1 VIAQEPPAAAFVL
14 TSRRRLLAL
23 GLAATCASAFA
34 HGNDAH
40 SGPNLHP
47 VTTAFG
53 QTGDPG
59 KVSRTIEV
67 RMDDRMRFVPD
78 RIDVKRG
85 ETVRLRVANRGKVL
99 HELVIGTEPELREH
113 AELMKRF
120 PTMEHD
126 EPFLAHVAPG
136 KTGEIVWQF
145 TQAGTFRFACLVP
158 GHTWNDLASGMVG
171 TIVVR

>member
-1 VIAQEPPAAAFVL
+1 MQKVTTRFAAGTVAC
-14 TSRRRLLAL
+14 LLAT
-23 GLAATCASAFA
+23 AAVA
-34 HGNDAH
+34 HGDQDHGSA
-40 SGPNLHP
+40 PNLHP
-47 VTTAFG
+47 VATAFG

-59 KVSRTIEV
+59 KVSRTIDV

-78 RIDVKRG
+78 RIEVKRG
-85 ETVRLRVANRGKVL
+85 ETVRLRVANRGQVM
-99 HELVIGTEPELREH
+99 HELVIGTEAELREH

-120 PTMEHD
+120 PNMEHD
-126 EPFLAHVAPG
+126 EPFMAHVAPG
-136 KTGEIVWQF
+136 RRGEIVWQF